1 MAVGRRPVR
10 KSTTLDPYL
19 KLVLKMGQPW
29 PLLVLLLAFSQFHD
43 SSCIKMYK
51 PKKQSVAVF
60 LSGIG
65 RSTRQWWP
73 PNIRLSVNN
82 LWRNRHRTSRLSRTM
97 IALTLRC
104 SHYTLLS
111 LSLSL
116 SLSLTI
122 GRLENALMT
131 VSRSIISTPIVAQSI
146 PPPKIGTVILT
157 RSR

>member
-10 KSTTLDPYL
+10 KSTILDPYL
-19 KLVLKMGQPW
+19 KLILKMSQPW

-104 SHYTLLS
+104 SHYTLLY
-111 LSLSL
+111 LSDNWSAWKCINDGFEINNFNPNCCPIDTT
-116 SLSLTI
+116 SENRNCNFDTI
-122 GRLENALMT
+122 
-131 VSRSIISTPIVAQSI
+131 
-146 PPPKIGTVILT
+146 
-157 RSR
+157 